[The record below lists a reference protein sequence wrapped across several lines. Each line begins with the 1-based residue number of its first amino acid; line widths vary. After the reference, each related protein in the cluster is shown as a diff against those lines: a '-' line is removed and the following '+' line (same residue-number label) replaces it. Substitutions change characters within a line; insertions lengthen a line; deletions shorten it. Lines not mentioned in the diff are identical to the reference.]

1 MNLSSHL
8 KLSRMA
14 AFAAPL
20 AAMAF
25 GALALT
31 ACGSEED
38 KLAENGYTVPSERD
52 TSSYS
57 TPSSPSTS
65 APVMPSNPDSTVPPP
80 RPADPDAPTPLPPA
94 SPPAPLPN

>member
-1 MNLSSHL
+1 MNLSRIS
-8 KLSRMA
+8 

-25 GALALT
+25 GAMALT

-52 TSSYS
+52 ASNYPA
-57 TPSSPSTS
+57 PSVPST
-65 APVMPSNPDSTVPPP
+65 APMTSTTPDSTVPST
-80 RPADPDAPTPLPPA
+80 RPADPDAPAPLPPG

>member
-1 MNLSSHL
+1 MNLSRISAL
-8 KLSRMA
+8 
-14 AFAAPL
+14 AAPL

-25 GALALT
+25 GAMALT

-52 TSSYS
+52 TSGSYS

-65 APVMPSNPDSTVPPP
+65 APITPSMPDSTVLPQ
-80 RPADPDAPTPLPPA
+80 RPADPDAPAPLPPG
-94 SPPAPLPN
+94 SPPPPLPN

>member
-38 KLAENGYTVPSERD
+38 KLAQNGYTVPTERD
-52 TSSYS
+52 TSNYS
-57 TPSSPSTS
+57 TPSSPSTT
-65 APVMPSNPDSTVPPP
+65 APVAPSTPDTTIPLA
-80 RPADPDAPTPLPPA
+80 RPADPDAPAPLPPG
-94 SPPAPLPN
+94 SPPPPLPN

>member
-1 MNLSSHL
+1 MNLSRIST
-8 KLSRMA
+8 
-14 AFAAPL
+14 FAAPL

-25 GALALT
+25 GAVALT

-52 TSSYS
+52 TSSSYS

-65 APVMPSNPDSTVPPP
+65 APITPSMPDSTVLPQ
-80 RPADPDAPTPLPPA
+80 RPADPDAPAPLPPG
-94 SPPAPLPN
+94 SPPPPLPN